1 MAIVIG
7 AIIVIFAAFGV
18 VYLVH
23 QVEQTYTGKIG
34 DMEKEIEKLNQRV
47 VGLEDAKKS
56 RNPYLTNVGLE
67 DAIALALDLEK
78 TVEYAGLR
86 NRYLKDILRKIRT
99 DPGRYDEDAPNSKRD
114 FGGL

>member
-1 MAIVIG
+1 MELIYV
-7 AIIVIFAAFGV
+7 AIILAAFIVGWLLRHIV
-18 VYLVH
+18 ARYENTIDALKRGLA
-23 QVEQTYTGKIG
+23 EQAK
-34 DMEKEIEKLNQRV
+34 R
-47 VGLEDAKKS
+47 LEELENAARKS

-99 DPGRYDEDAPNSKRD
+99 DPNGYDEDRPNGKREIGD
-114 FGGL
+114 L